1 MCLHKITLVDKGEL
15 PEDTMLPR
23 AWDFDFFF
31 LILLWLLFFCVF
43 LRDSTAKKAN
53 LMLPCAELMNWIVC
67 YLLHFYIQKVINEW
81 GGNMVL

>member
-31 LILLWLLFFCVF
+31 FLILLWLLFFCVF
-43 LRDSTAKKAN
+43 LRDSTAKKAKFDATLCWADELN
-53 LMLPCAELMNWIVC
+53 CMLPFTF
-67 YLLHFYIQKVINEW
+67 LHPESH
-81 GGNMVL
+81 

>member
-31 LILLWLLFFCVF
+31 FFNFALAFVF
-43 LRDSTAKKAN
+43 LCLFKRQHSQ
-53 LMLPCAELMNWIVC
+53 ESEI
-67 YLLHFYIQKVINEW
+67 
-81 GGNMVL
+81 